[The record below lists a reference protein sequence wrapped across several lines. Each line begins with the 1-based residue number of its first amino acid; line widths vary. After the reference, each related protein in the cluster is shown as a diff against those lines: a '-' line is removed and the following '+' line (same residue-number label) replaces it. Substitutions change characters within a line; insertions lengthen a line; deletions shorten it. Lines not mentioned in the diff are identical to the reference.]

1 MKNQIYV
8 LAILGFLFA
17 VGCGKSSQKSEEA
30 EHEVLPENTC
40 EMNEDQYNLAGI
52 ELGSVEQKNI
62 GSILKLSG
70 IINVP
75 PQNLVTIS
83 APMGGYIKSTS
94 LMQGSPVKKGQ
105 VLALIENPEFI
116 ELQQNYLEYKSQFE
130 YSETEYL
137 RQKELYDGKVSSAK
151 TYQLALSEYKT
162 LKAKVNAY
170 EQKLALIGIIA
181 SQLKEDKI
189 VSSVNLVSPIN
200 GYVKAV
206 NINIGKYIEPTDV
219 AFELI
224 NNDKLTLELTM
235 YEKDL
240 EEISEGQ
247 NIVFKTS
254 NNPDISYKATVYRVG
269 KAINEDKT
277 VKVYAT
283 VDGDS
288 KNLIAGM
295 FVSAQVETGEEL
307 VDALPT
313 EAIVS
318 FDDKDYIFVSK
329 GKRSEDGKT
338 VNDFQMVEITKGGS
352 SGGFTQVT
360 IPAKYSKAGK
370 TIVIKGAYAL
380 LAALKNAG
388 EMSC

>member
-1 MKNQIYV
+1 MKNKIIV
-8 LAILGFLFA
+8 LALFGFIFA
-17 VGCGKSSQKSEEA
+17 LGCGSNNQKTEE

-40 EMNEDQYNLAGI
+40 EMNDDQYKLAGI
-52 ELGSVEQKNI
+52 ELGSLEQKNI

-83 APMGGYIKSTS
+83 ATMGGYIKSTS
-94 LMQGSPVKKGQ
+94 LLQGSPVKKGQ
-105 VLALIENPEFI
+105 VLAVIENPEFI

-130 YSETEYL
+130 YSQTEYL
-137 RQKELYDGKVSSAK
+137 RQKELYEGNAGSAK

-181 SQLKEDKI
+181 GQLKEENI
-189 VSSVNLVSPIN
+189 VSVVNLTSPIN
-200 GYVKAV
+200 GYVKTV
-206 NINIGKYIEPTDV
+206 NVNTGKYVTATDV
-219 AFELI
+219 VFEII

-235 YEKDL
+235 FEKDL
-240 EEISEGQ
+240 EKVQEGQ
-247 NIVFKTS
+247 QIIFTTT
-254 NNPDISYKATVYRVG
+254 NNSDISYKATVYRVG

-283 VDGDS
+283 VEGDS
-288 KNLIAGM
+288 KNLISGM
-295 FVSAQVETGEEL
+295 YVSAKVETGEAL
-307 VDALPT
+307 VDALPSD
-313 EAIVS
+313 AIVS
-318 FDDKDYIFVSK
+318 FDDKDYIFISK
-329 GKRSEDGKT
+329 GKRKEDDKT
-338 VNDFQMVEITKGGS
+338 VNDFLMVEITKGNT

-360 IPAKYSKAGK
+360 LPSKYTNVNK
-370 TIVIKGAYAL
+370 TIVIKGAYPL